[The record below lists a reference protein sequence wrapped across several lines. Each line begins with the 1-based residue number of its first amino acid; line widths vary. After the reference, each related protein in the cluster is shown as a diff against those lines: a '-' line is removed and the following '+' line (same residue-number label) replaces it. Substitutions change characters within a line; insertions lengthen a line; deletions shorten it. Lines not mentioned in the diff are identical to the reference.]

1 MNRATMIVALALNAA
16 AFCLPATASDVRE
29 PPVAVY
35 TSGLQPALAQ
45 KIEKHAS
52 EGMTSLS
59 RYLSRTRKEHGLTVE
74 DVTRPPEV
82 RTGSTDP
89 NKEYKK
95 HATDWKQP
103 KS

>member
-1 MNRATMIVALALNAA
+1 MIRAPMIVALAFNAA
-16 AFCLPATASDVRE
+16 ALCMPAVAEMRE

-35 TSGLQPALAQ
+35 TSGLQPALAE

-59 RYLSRTRKEHGLTVE
+59 RYLNRTRKEHGLSVE

-82 RTGSTDP
+82 RTANPDP
-89 NKEYKK
+89 DKAYKK
-95 HATDWKQP
+95 HADEWKQP

>member
-1 MNRATMIVALALNAA
+1 MIRASMIVALAVNAA
-16 AFCLPATASDVRE
+16 AFCLPAAAADVKE

-35 TSGLQPALAQ
+35 TSGLQPALAE
-45 KIEKHAS
+45 KIEKHAA

-59 RYLSRTRKEHGLTVE
+59 RYLNRTRKEHGLTVE

-82 RTGSTDP
+82 RTATDP
-89 NKEYKK
+89 DKAYKK

>member
-1 MNRATMIVALALNAA
+1 MIRASMIVALALNSA
-16 AFCLPATASDVRE
+16 AFCLPAVADTRE
-29 PPVAVY
+29 PAVAVY
-35 TSGLQPALAQ
+35 TTGLQPALAQ
-45 KIEKHAS
+45 KIEKHAA

-59 RYLSRTRKEHGLTVE
+59 RYLARTRKEHGLTVE
-74 DVTRPPEV
+74 DVTRAPEV
-82 RTGSTDP
+82 RAANPDP

>member
-1 MNRATMIVALALNAA
+1 MIRASMIVALGLNAA
-16 AFCLPATASDVRE
+16 AFCMPAVAQDRE

-45 KIEKHAS
+45 KIEKHAA

-82 RTGSTDP
+82 RAAIPPPEKD
-89 NKEYKK
+89 YRK
-95 HATDWKQP
+95 HASDWKQQ
-103 KS
+103 KN